1 MVPCDSSESKVT
13 NYWTQEERE
22 KDLKTGPVAGQ
33 YIKYGIQEDKFK
45 MRCAFYEGYCY

>member
-1 MVPCDSSESKVT
+1 MVPCDSSESMVT
-13 NYWTQEERE
+13 NYWNQEERE
-22 KDLKTGPVAGQ
+22 KDLKTVPGQ

>member
-1 MVPCDSSESKVT
+1 MVPCDSSESNEFLDSRRKG
-13 NYWTQEERE
+13 EG
-22 KDLKTGPVAGQ
+22 LKTVPVAGQ